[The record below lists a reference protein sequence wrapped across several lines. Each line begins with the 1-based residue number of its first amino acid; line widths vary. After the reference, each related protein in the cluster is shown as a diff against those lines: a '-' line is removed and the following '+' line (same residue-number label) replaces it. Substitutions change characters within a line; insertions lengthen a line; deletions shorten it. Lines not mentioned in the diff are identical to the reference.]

1 MGGEGYVRSS
11 LAVHNLLRF
20 GFTHCEPVSELVLN
34 DKNAIHGCTQ
44 SKKQIITDHNE
55 ICHAS

>member
-1 MGGEGYVRSS
+1 M
-11 LAVHNLLRF
+11 HNLLSF

-44 SKKQIITDHNE
+44 
-55 ICHAS
+55 